1 MSMPS
6 SEARTSLPAMTIQD
20 GCTVRPEASTVNLEV
35 ESEPY
40 SSTFVTGILR
50 LLLARHPIN
59 FVISRLVKKYVFER
73 NLNQKL
79 SITSNTKSLYLKK
92 KKRTFLAILTQSPTV
107 HPKPAILLTTSH
119 TLNNIH
125 TPFQSNVLTFLLL
138 NIFFSWISLH
148 PAHSCNFLAAVNT
161 ITTTSETLF
170 VNWPP
175 QYSHFDKPCMYVF

>member
-92 KKRTFLAILTQSPTV
+92 KKKNISGYTYLVSYSSSQASYSFDHQSYFKQHTYSISVQCTDFSLA
-107 HPKPAILLTTSH
+107 
-119 TLNNIH
+119 
-125 TPFQSNVLTFLLL
+125 
-138 NIFFSWISLH
+138 
-148 PAHSCNFLAAVNT
+148 
-161 ITTTSETLF
+161 
-170 VNWPP
+170 
-175 QYSHFDKPCMYVF
+175 